1 MKRHSRRNVIPTRK
15 MGKGLLIPL
24 EIMERLDN
32 IGMAKF
38 FCHFFSPLAKWCSF
52 LGKSDSLLSFRGN
65 VWGFFFSHSYEDVVL
80 QQNDVVL
87 QESPLSF
94 FSLTRTS
101 FFVREKKLNGLSFR
115 TTSFCFRT
123 TSSYYVSEKK
133 TQTFPLQDKRESD
146 FPSRLHHFA
155 AGEKNWQKNLASL
168 GFPILPWSLGE

>member
-1 MKRHSRRNVIPTRK
+1 MR
-15 MGKGLLIPL
+15 
-24 EIMERLDN
+24 
-32 IGMAKF
+32 
-38 FCHFFSPLAKWCSF
+38 
-52 LGKSDSLLSFRGN
+52 
-65 VWGFFFSHSYEDVVL
+65 FFFSHSYEDVVL

-123 TSSYYVSEKK
+123 TSSYYVREKNP
-133 TQTFPLQDKRESD
+133 QTFPLQDKRESD

-155 AGEKNWQKNLASL
+155 AGEKIDKKILHPSVSQSSHDLL
-168 GFPILPWSLGE
+168 GNKKPLSHFSSGNHIYEGTPSYIHRTLPFSIFCYLTKLIFFPFC